1 MEASKEID
9 IELFPFLRVY
19 KDGRVEKIHVAKIV
33 PPSPNPESGGA
44 ASKDVVVSPETGVC
58 VRLFLP
64 HPPPPPGKKLP
75 ILFYVHGGG
84 FCIESARSDLYT
96 SFLNVIST
104 EAGVVGVSVDYRLA
118 PEHPVPTPHLDCWAA
133 LQWLARQAAGGPG
146 CEPWL
151 ADHGDFD
158 RIFLG
163 GDSAGGNIAH
173 HLAMAA
179 SGCPVIRPLPAD
191 NVPLSIA
198 GVILFHPYFAGW
210 TPVDD
215 EFIMKQ
221 REESAALWSVTCPG
235 AAAGTDD
242 PLVHLLADGAPELS
256 RLRCRRVLIFAAGKD
271 YLGDRARLYNDLL
284 GKSGWEGVLEF
295 EQHDDEDHVFHLMK
309 PTCDNA
315 KSLMN
320 RVVAFINHD

>member
-19 KDGRVEKIHVAKIV
+19 KDGRVEKIHVPKIV
-33 PPSPNPESGGA
+33 PPSPHPDSGGV
-44 ASKDVVVSPETGVC
+44 ASKDVVISPETGVC
-58 VRLFLP
+58 VRLFRP

-75 ILFYVHGGG
+75 ILFYIHGGG
-84 FCIESARSDLYT
+84 FCIESARSDIYT
-96 SFLNVIST
+96 SFLNAIT
-104 EAGVVGVSVDYRLA
+104 AQAGVIGVSVDYRLA
-118 PEHPVPTPHLDCWAA
+118 PEHPVPTPHLDSWAA
-133 LQWLARQAAGGPG
+133 LQWVARQASGGPH

-158 RIFLG
+158 QIFLG

-179 SGCPVIRPLPAD
+179 SGCPVIGPLPAD
-191 NVPLSIA
+191 NLPMSIT
-198 GVILFHPYFAGW
+198 GLILFHPYFAGW

-215 EFIMKQ
+215 EFVTKQ
-221 REESAALWSVTCPG
+221 REESAALWRVTCPG

-242 PLVHLLADGAPELS
+242 PLVHLLADSAPELS
-256 RLRCRRVLIFAAGKD
+256 QLRCRRVLIFAAGVD
-271 YLGDRARLYNDLL
+271 YLGDRARLYNELL
-284 GKSGWEGVLEF
+284 GRGGWEGVVEF

-320 RVVAFINHD
+320 RVVAFINRD